1 MPEQYP
7 SSVPNVSPAR
17 GMAVFKL
24 SDDRM
29 SLHYSLTVA
38 NLHDTLQAHI
48 HVAPPGVNGPVVAF
62 LYPSGPPPVLIP
74 GRFSGNLMSGT
85 ITAEDLR
92 GPLAGMSLDA
102 LLAAIRDGNAY
113 VNAHTVQFPG
123 GEIRGQIAAH
133 GR

>member
-1 MPEQYP
+1 
-7 SSVPNVSPAR
+7 
-17 GMAVFKL
+17 MAVFKL

-133 GR
+133 GH